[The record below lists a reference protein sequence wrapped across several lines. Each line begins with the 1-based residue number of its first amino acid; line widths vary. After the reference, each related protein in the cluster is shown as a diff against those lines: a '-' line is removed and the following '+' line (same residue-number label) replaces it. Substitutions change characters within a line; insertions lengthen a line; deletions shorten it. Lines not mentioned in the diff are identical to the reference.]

1 MYFGGAFLKNI
12 RACPLS
18 KATGLGLVHEKCFS
32 LRKQDK
38 VIVTTH
44 SLLKSHVASINLKS
58 HVAIVYLQVTCC
70 HRLPSSHLLPLL
82 YLQVTCCHR
91 LPSSHILPSLTLSHM
106 LPLFTFKSHV
116 AIA

>member
-58 HVAIVYLQVTCC
+58 HVAIVYLQVTYC
-70 HRLPSSHLLPLL
+70 HR
-82 YLQVTCCHR
+82 
-91 LPSSHILPSLTLSHM
+91 
-106 LPLFTFKSHV
+106 
-116 AIA
+116 

>member
-82 YLQVTCCHR
+82 YLQVTYCHR
-91 LPSSHILPSLTLSHM
+91 
-106 LPLFTFKSHV
+106 
-116 AIA
+116 